1 MIHPLFATLL
11 LPYDRRT
18 MKKTRTQTHLRV
30 WSALVLALV
39 LALPS
44 GARAKDLHLR
54 YEAYWGGL
62 HIADFTLSLL
72 NSEGTFENR
81 FHLETR
87 GMTRLFTNLS
97 AKATS
102 RGRVI
107 APPPSIQGNN
117 AMANAAATQPKAAAY
132 VAQTYR
138 TEYTNRKHLRWVDIT
153 FGAPGEPAKAVTG
166 TSPTPGYEDNW
177 DPKDKG
183 PQVLDRV
190 EAEFR
195 IGVNDPISLVPQI
208 MAIVHAHL
216 KGGPESGVARGF
228 DGRRRFDMGVLHMGR
243 VKRTIQGK
251 VQDTYRVRVTPNPVA
266 GFKPR
271 HKTLW
276 NNSTY
281 DFYLSRD
288 GGFAPLQI
296 VPVNHGPVL
305 TLVARCDLECELP
318 KEEE

>member
-1 MIHPLFATLL
+1 MITPLFASHL
-11 LPYDRRT
+11 LPYDRFT
-18 MKKTRTQTHLRV
+18 MKKICTSLKPYARFIV
-30 WSALVLALV
+30 AIALALT
-39 LALPS
+39 LPS
-44 GARAKDLHLR
+44 QTWAKDLHLR

-72 NSEGTFENR
+72 NGEGTFENR
-81 FHLETR
+81 FHLESR
-87 GMTRLFTNLS
+87 GMTRFFTNLS

-102 RGRVI
+102 RGHI
-107 APPPSIQGNN
+107 ITPPPAIGGHP
-117 AMANAAATQPKAAAY
+117 AMTTAAALPQADTL
-132 VAQTYR
+132 VAESYR
-138 TEYTNRKHLRWVDIT
+138 TEYTNRKHMRWVDIA
-153 FGAPGEPAKAVTG
+153 FGGPGEAAKAVTG

-183 PQVLDRV
+183 PEVLERV

-195 IGVNDPISLVPQI
+195 TGVNDPVSLVPQI

-216 KGGPESGVARGF
+216 HGGPESGVARGF
-228 DGRRRFDMGVLHMGR
+228 DGRRRFDMGVLHMGQ
-243 VKRTIQGK
+243 VKRTIAGT
-251 VQDTYRVRVTPNPVA
+251 VYDTYRVRVTPTPVA
-266 GFKPR
+266 GFKSR

-288 GGFAPLQI
+288 GDFAPLQI
-296 VPVNHGPVL
+296 VPVKHGPVL
-305 TLVARCDLECELP
+305 TLVARCELECELP